1 MPSMFDKL
9 GDLLNETLE
18 AGYVKYVRVE
28 DDESEEKTS
37 FNESRADSEKR
48 EQGSAFN
55 SEKTGTDGTGKTG
68 SDGTGK
74 TGRDRVEPR
83 GYDRVEPRTRRYKK
97 ITPQIQAA
105 FRFLGITVSASLE
118 DAKKAY
124 KEKLMYYHPD
134 RNNKSEVMKKVA
146 TQKTKQVIDS
156 YRIVTEFLSE

>member
-55 SEKTGTDGTGKTG
+55 SEKTGA
-68 SDGTGK
+68 DGTGK
-74 TGRDRVEPR
+74 TGRDRVKPR
-83 GYDRVEPRTRRYKK
+83 GYDRVKPRTRRYKK

-118 DAKKAY
+118 DAKKVY

>member
-55 SEKTGTDGTGKTG
+55 SEKTG

-74 TGRDRVEPR
+74 TGRERVEPR

-156 YRIVTEFLSE
+156 YRIVTKFLSE

>member
-55 SEKTGTDGTGKTG
+55 SEKTG